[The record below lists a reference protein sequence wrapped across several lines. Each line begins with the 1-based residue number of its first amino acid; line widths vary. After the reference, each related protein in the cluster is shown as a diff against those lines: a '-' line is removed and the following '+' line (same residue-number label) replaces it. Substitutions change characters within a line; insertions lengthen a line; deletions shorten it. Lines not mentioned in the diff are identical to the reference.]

1 MKNTVIKILRGIAIA
16 LLGLAVVMT
25 LLGGVGTTCVAWN
38 ADKYGKPFAMFVP
51 YKPVYQNL
59 VYLSVAVAMVGGI
72 VTYALL
78 RREKWAYVGALITL
92 VACLGAAGIQM
103 YYTSTLKQ
111 VSFFRTPPTN
121 MRFYIAI
128 LALLLFLLLKLPGIW
143 NYADFTRPWRGPGSW
158 TAPTGLSMLVAG
170 MATLTTPIWA
180 GPSHMLDGYN
190 LVYVLDAPLLIG
202 GWAMILIGTG
212 LLLATGLRISL
223 RRTQADSLPVSAH

>member
-1 MKNTVIKILRGIAIA
+1 MKNTVIKILRGVAIA

-25 LLGGVGTTCVAWN
+25 LLGGIGTTCVAWN
-38 ADKYGKPFAMFVP
+38 AEKYGPKYANFVP

-59 VYLSVAVAMVGGI
+59 VYLSIAVAIVGGI

-78 RREKWAYVGALITL
+78 RREKWAYAGALVTL
-92 VACLGAAGIQM
+92 VGCLGAAGIQM

-121 MRFYIAI
+121 MRLYIAA
-128 LALLLFLLLKLPGIW
+128 LALLLFLLLKLPGVW
-143 NYADFTRPWRGPGSW
+143 NYADFNRPWKGPGSW
-158 TAPTGLSMLVAG
+158 TTPTGLSMLVAG
-170 MATLTTPIWA
+170 VATLTTPIWA

-202 GWAMILIGTG
+202 GWSMTLVGVG
-212 LLLATGLRISL
+212 LLLAAGLRLSVQ
-223 RRTQADSLPVSAH
+223 RTQADSLAVPTR